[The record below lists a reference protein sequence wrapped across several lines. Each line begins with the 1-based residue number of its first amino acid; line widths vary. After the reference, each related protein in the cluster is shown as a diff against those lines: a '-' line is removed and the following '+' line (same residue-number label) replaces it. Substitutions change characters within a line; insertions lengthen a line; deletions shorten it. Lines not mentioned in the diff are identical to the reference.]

1 MALSPP
7 LPTASFLPDGPS
19 LRLGSAVPGRVP
31 PRERNHFAARTPYSR
46 ERRLT
51 LVLVAL
57 AHAAALVGLSRLAP
71 PTVEPLVP
79 PLSVALIAPPRPLA
93 PPAPTPPEPVR
104 RETPPP
110 PKVVKAAPKPAPKPQ
125 PRPMATPAPAPEIA
139 PALATP
145 TSIISE
151 APTPPAP
158 PPPVAA
164 PAPAAPAAPVVVA
177 ARFDAAYLNN
187 PAPAYPPLAR
197 RMREEGQ
204 VLLRVRVSAEGL
216 PLAVHLKESS
226 GSGRLDAAARDAV
239 ERWRF
244 VPARQD
250 DRPVEAWVVVPI
262 VFKLEGH

>member
-7 LPTASFLPDGPS
+7 LPAASFLPDGPS
-19 LRLGSAVPGRVP
+19 LGLAPAAAGHVP
-31 PRERNHFAARTPYSR
+31 PRERNRIAAPTPYRR

-51 LVLVAL
+51 LALVAV

-71 PTVEPLVP
+71 PTVEPLIP
-79 PLSVALIAPPRPLA
+79 PISVALIAPPRTLA
-93 PPAPTPPEPVR
+93 PPAPPPPEPVR

-125 PRPMATPAPAPEIA
+125 PPPMATPAPAPEIVPA
-139 PALATP
+139 PPTP
-145 TSIISE
+145 SSISSE
-151 APTPPAP
+151 APTHPAP
-158 PPPVAA
+158 PPPVT
-164 PAPAAPAAPVVVA
+164 APAAPAAPVVMA

-204 VLLRVRVSAEGL
+204 VLLRVRVSTEGL
-216 PLAVHLKESS
+216 PVAVHLKESS
-226 GSGRLDAAARDAV
+226 GSVRLDAAARDAV
-239 ERWRF
+239 EGWRF